1 MRKYLLAVVFVFV
14 FATSAFALLDDN
26 STNQGQA
33 QGQGQGQLQ
42 GQAQGQGQG
51 QAQGQVGLNLQGQGQ
66 VANGT
71 VATSV
76 SGDENKTY
84 AVSYPSLSGGEG
96 VSQANA
102 YSIFGGLGLS
112 NTEKY
117 KALITQ
123 IQAIEAMQALTADQ
137 KKVLVEKL
145 VNKMVESNKTKR
157 FLGLFWETSGRDLG
171 NLLGLL
177 SFDSFWKEGQKPFA
191 KQKTAEQKEV
201 AVEKALD
208 DASVAGNRGNVNQ

>member
-1 MRKYLLAVVFVFV
+1 MRKVLFLAVLAIALV
-14 FATSAFALLDDN
+14 ATPAFALLDDN

-51 QAQGQVGLNLQGQGQ
+51 QGQMQGQAAIAAQGQLGIVGQKATNDQA
-66 VANGT
+66 VT
-71 VATSV
+71 VG
-76 SGDENKTY
+76 GDSNENKTY

-112 NTEKY
+112 STEQY

-123 IQAIEAMQALTADQ
+123 VQAVEAMKSLTNEE
-137 KKVLVEKL
+137 KKVIVDALVA
-145 VNKMVESNKTKR
+145 KMVESNKDKR
-157 FLGLFWETSGRDLG
+157 FLGLFWKTSGRDLG
-171 NLLGLL
+171 NMLGLL
-177 SFDSFWKEGQKPFA
+177 SWDSFWKEGQKPFA
-191 KQKTAEQKEV
+191 KQKKDEQVQVPAESK
-201 AVEKALD
+201 
-208 DASVAGNRGNVNQ
+208 